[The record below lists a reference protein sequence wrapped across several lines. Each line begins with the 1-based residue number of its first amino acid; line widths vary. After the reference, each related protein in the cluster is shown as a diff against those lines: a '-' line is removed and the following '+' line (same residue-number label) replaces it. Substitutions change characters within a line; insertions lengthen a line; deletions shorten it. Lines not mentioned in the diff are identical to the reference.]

1 MTSNL
6 TAETRK
12 SVGKGE
18 SRALRRE
25 GRIPAIVYGN
35 KDNPI
40 PISILEKEL
49 KSELRRVGF
58 FNRLCDLKL
67 GEEKIRV
74 LPQDIA
80 FHPVSEKAEHIDF
93 LKVNENTK
101 VTIEVPVKFIN
112 EEECPGI
119 KLGGILNIV
128 RYTIEVSCPASKI
141 PEEFTIDLTGLE
153 LGDSIRFSSIKL
165 EKDISPTITDRD
177 FIIASVVAPAALT
190 SEEETLE
197 EGEETDGEGTE
208 EGTEEGKENKD
219 GKEEKEDKD
228 NTGSDK
234 KEESKDNEKKDK

>member
-6 TAETRK
+6 SAETRK
-12 SVGKGE
+12 FVGKGK

-25 GRIPAIVYGN
+25 GRIPAIVYGS

-49 KSELRRVGF
+49 KSELRKAGF

-93 LKVNENTK
+93 LIVNENTK

-119 KLGGILNIV
+119 KLGGILNVV

-153 LGDSIRFSSIKL
+153 LGDSIRFSTIKL
-165 EKDISPTITDRD
+165 EEGISPTITDRD

-190 SEEETLE
+190 SEEDEAEAEE
-197 EGEETDGEGTE
+197 EGEETDGEETE
-208 EGTEEGKENKD
+208 EETEENKD
-219 GKEEKEDKD
+219 DKQDKD
-228 NTGSDK
+228 NTETPK

>member
-1 MTSNL
+1 MVMTSNL

-25 GRIPAIVYGN
+25 GRIPAIVYGS

-49 KSELRRVGF
+49 KSELRKVGF

-67 GEEKIRV
+67 GEMKIRV

-93 LKVNENTK
+93 LKVSENTK
-101 VTIEVPVKFIN
+101 VTIEVPVKFLN

-119 KLGGILNIV
+119 KLGGILNVV
-128 RYTIEVSCPASKI
+128 RYTVEVSCPASKI

-153 LGDSIRFSSIKL
+153 LGDSIRFSTIKL
-165 EKDISPTITDRD
+165 EEDITPTITDRD

-190 SEEETLE
+190 SEEDEAEAEE
-197 EGEETDGEGTE
+197 EGEETDGEETE
-208 EGTEEGKENKD
+208 EKTEENKD
-219 GKEEKEDKD
+219 DKEDKD
-228 NTGSDK
+228 NAETPK
-234 KEESKDNEKKDK
+234 KEESKENEKKNK